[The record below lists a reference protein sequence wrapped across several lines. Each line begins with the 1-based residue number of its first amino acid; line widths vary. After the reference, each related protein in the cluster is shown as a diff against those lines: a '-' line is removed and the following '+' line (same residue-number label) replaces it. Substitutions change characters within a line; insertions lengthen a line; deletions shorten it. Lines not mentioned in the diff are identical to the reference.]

1 MFVGWYKIL
10 FFSIMPV
17 DAHVIGD
24 AVMVVAHKLID
35 AVDDRLFALA
45 SVGQAEK
52 SPRMAVKIVFLPL
65 VWIDV
70 LIRIVEIFAG
80 KRARLVESINRSREV
95 NAQKQHH

>member
-35 AVDDRLFALA
+35 AVDDRLFALP

-52 SPRMAVKIVFLPL
+52 PSRMAVEIVFLPL
-65 VWIDV
+65 VGIDV

-80 KRARLVESINRSREV
+80 KGARFSEMVGRDEKIDT
-95 NAQKQHH
+95 